1 MAKITQ
7 EFRVSALRN
16 GIVVRANK
24 TNPESTPPEITNA
37 AMVEMANLG
46 FIVDVNELRT
56 MSTEA
61 LTNMLE
67 DARTIVGADRDMT
80 PIYPGFPEQVEQLDT
95 LTLLVEQILHYWTA
109 GEFLPNYPTIAREGL
124 PLEDMMRNAREVKV
138 LTAANT
144 AREYI
149 SALTTRPIA
158 LSEDERTLLTNAIE
172 LQHPTLETIVEITK
186 NSRNGENLQSFIKA
200 VHTICDFNSNELI
213 IATALTCNNTDQLL
227 RVILTVA
234 TAPANEKWNDNYTL
248 TVNTLANR
256 HARAVRMNKISRPA
270 RKVII
275 NQLGALTEGFKAD
288 SLITRINL
296 WRTIMKAVHPYDFT
310 LTTEQK
316 RAVDIIHTNINY
328 RTLNSLVETA
338 MNTGDA
344 TTAIKLLTENQP
356 GNLLRR
362 AVAILRLTAN
372 KQEVN
377 TLAEAIRNTG
387 PQSTTTTIISAY
399 NGVISANDDNTRV
412 TRVAGLTNTMVDRKA
427 TTKIK
432 TAHLALI
439 AQALKDALQETL
451 KNTPAPQEPVAIISE
466 QPVPLVRRDTATTDR
481 VLDRGQ
487 ELTPV
492 GKGNTIRIFG
502 HWNNNQDTNG
512 YMDIGAI
519 ILDNKFQK
527 LDVCT
532 WNAWHHSREWATY
545 SGDCNVAP
553 GNSAAEY
560 IDVDLNKLRATHP
573 EAKWVAMTVQSW
585 SGWPMKNVDFIAGAM
600 LRSNAKKGDPF
611 DPRTIT
617 TAFKPTTPSTQ
628 SVPFAINLETGKMI
642 WIDSSNGSTA
652 SGISSNDD
660 ATVGEIVYD
669 EIERPRLTMGELAQL
684 WAKAHNTKTVQQ
696 KVNRDQLLNLLG

>member
-1 MAKITQ
+1 MAKSTQ

-24 TNPESTPPEITNA
+24 TNPESTPPEIANA
-37 AMVEMANLG
+37 AMVEMTNLG
-46 FIVDVNELRT
+46 FIVDINELRT

-61 LTNMLE
+61 LTNMIE
-67 DARTIVGADRDMT
+67 DARVIVGADRDMT

-109 GEFLPNYPTIAREGL
+109 GEFLPDYPTIAREGL
-124 PLEDMMRNAREVKV
+124 PLEDMMRNARGVKV
-138 LTAANT
+138 VTAANT
-144 AREYI
+144 AREFTRT
-149 SALTTRPIA
+149 LTTRPIA
-158 LSEDERTLLTNAIE
+158 LSEDERTLLTNAVE

-200 VHTICDFNSNELI
+200 VHTVCDFNSNELI
-213 IATALTCNNTDQLL
+213 ITTAPTCNNTDQLL
-227 RVILTVA
+227 RVILTTA
-234 TAPANEKWNDNYTL
+234 TAPANEKWNNNYTL
-248 TVNTLANR
+248 AVNTLANR

-270 RKVII
+270 RKAII
-275 NQLGALTEGFKAD
+275 NQLGALTKGFKAD
-288 SLITRINL
+288 SLMSHITL

-310 LTTEQK
+310 LTAEQK
-316 RAVDIIHTNINY
+316 RAADIIHTNINY

-338 MNTGDA
+338 MNTDDA

-362 AVAILRLTAN
+362 LVAILRIAASE
-372 KQEVN
+372 QEVN

-432 TAHLALI
+432 TAHITLI

-451 KNTPAPQEPVAIISE
+451 KNTPAPQGPVAIISE

-487 ELTPV
+487 ELTPA
-492 GKGNTIRIFG
+492 GQGDTIRIFG

-519 ILDNKFQK
+519 ILDKNFQK

-532 WNAWHHSREWATY
+532 WNAWQHSREWATY

-560 IDVDLNKLRATHP
+560 IDIDLNKLRSTHP

-600 LRSNAKKGDPF
+600 LRSNAKK
-611 DPRTIT
+611 
-617 TAFKPTTPSTQ
+617 ATPSTRAPSQ
-628 SVPFAINLETGKMI
+628 PH
-642 WIDSSNGSTA
+642 SS
-652 SGISSNDD
+652 
-660 ATVGEIVYD
+660 
-669 EIERPRLTMGELAQL
+669 PQPHP
-684 WAKAHNTKTVQQ
+684 HNQFHSQ
-696 KVNRDQLLNLLG
+696 